1 MKLRTRLFISGSALL
16 TVALIGLILGMVSVW
31 QITRVQNQAMSR
43 NLDIIDATIGFRQE
57 MGTQVILLLEDEL
70 DPLAIKNSDIR
81 FRSWLNK
88 AMHNSMTEEDR
99 QAIAEISRAYGLFGK
114 LLDSPA
120 SVRRNLMHDD
130 KFTRAL
136 QNLRDHINAVQ
147 LRYVK
152 AVQSAQEASRERAT
166 VVTALL
172 GLIGLALLII
182 GFITAHSIAKRV
194 AQPIEALASAADQIG
209 QGDLHISLPLSP
221 VAELAALSRRFGLMA
236 DSLRQFKNSNV
247 AALMAEQQRLQAVL
261 DSIDDGL
268 LMFDRNGLLEH
279 FNPVAGRQLDWSNE
293 HIGERLDQALQKQ
306 GLDEQVQRVL
316 QGKALNSA
324 IEDLQITAHGED
336 RLLSYSL
343 TPVTQEEGGILG
355 AVMVM
360 RDVTKQRAFER
371 VRSEFVLRASHE
383 LRTPVT
389 GMHMAFALLQERLKF
404 DPESREADLT
414 QTVDEQ
420 MRRLV
425 DLITDLLNFSR
436 YQSGVQKL
444 ELAPC
449 NLVDLIG
456 QTEQRF
462 ASEAAEKGITLLC
475 EAEGDLP
482 QVPLDRSQIDRVLDN
497 LMVNA
502 LRHTASG
509 GEILLNVQVE
519 DQTVIICVKDDGDG
533 VLFSQQSRIFEPF
546 VQVGKRKGGVG
557 LGLALCKEIVQLH
570 GGHIS
575 LESKPGEGALFCIN
589 LPIIL
594 LDE

>member
-16 TVALIGLILGMVSVW
+16 TVALIGLIFGMISVW
-31 QITRVQNQAMSR
+31 QITRVQNQAMTR
-43 NLDIIDATIGFRQE
+43 NLDIINATLGFRQE

-70 DPLAIKNSDIR
+70 DPLAIKESNTR
-81 FRSWLNK
+81 FHRWL
-88 AMHNSMTEEDR
+88 AIARQYSVTDEDR
-99 QAIAEISRAYGLFGK
+99 QAIAEISSAYELFGK
-114 LLDSPA
+114 MLDSPA
-120 SVRRNLMHDD
+120 SLRRNLLNNDE
-130 KFTRAL
+130 FTRAL
-136 QNLRDHINAVQ
+136 QGLRDHINGVQ
-147 LRYVK
+147 LRYVD
-152 AVQSAQEASRERAT
+152 AVQNAQEVSRERAT
-166 VVTALL
+166 VVTVLL

-182 GFITAHSIAKRV
+182 GFITAHSIARRV
-194 AQPIEALASAADQIG
+194 AQPIESLASAADQIG
-209 QGDLHISLPLSP
+209 QGDLHVSLPQSP
-221 VAELAALSRRFGLMA
+221 VAELAALSHRFGLMA

-279 FNPVAGRQLDWSNE
+279 FNPVAGRQLDWSQQR
-293 HIGERLDQALQKQ
+293 IGESLDQALQKEGFNAQ
-306 GLDEQVQRVL
+306 IQTVL
-316 QGKALNSA
+316 QGKTLKSALD
-324 IEDLQITAHGED
+324 DLQVYVQGEN

-343 TPVTQEEGGILG
+343 TPVSQEQGGILG
-355 AVMVM
+355 AVMVL
-360 RDVTKQRAFER
+360 RDVTKQRAFEQA
-371 VRSEFVLRASHE
+371 RSEFVLRASHE

-389 GMHMAFALLQERLKF
+389 GIHMAFALLRERLKF
-404 DPESREADLT
+404 DPQSREEDLM

-420 MRRLV
+420 LQRLV

-449 NLVDLIG
+449 NMVDLVS

-462 ASEAAEKGITLLC
+462 ASEAAEKDIKLTC
-475 EAEGDLP
+475 ETDDHLP
-482 QVPLDRSQIDRVLDN
+482 EVPLDRGQIERVLDN
-497 LMVNA
+497 LMANA
-502 LRHTASG
+502 LRHTAAG
-509 GEILLNVQVE
+509 GEILLNVQIE
-519 DQTVIICVKDDGDG
+519 QGTLIICVKDDGEG

-589 LPIIL
+589 LPIHS

>member
-1 MKLRTRLFISGSALL
+1 MKLRTRLFVSGGALL

-31 QITRVQNQAMSR
+31 QITRVQNQAMNR

-70 DPLAIKNSDIR
+70 DPLAIKESDIR
-81 FRSWLNK
+81 FRSWLAK
-88 AMHNSMTEEDR
+88 ARRNSMDEQDR
-99 QAIAEISRAYGLFGK
+99 QAITEIARAYALFGEM
-114 LLDSPA
+114 LDSPA
-120 SVRRNLMHDD
+120 NVRRNLLHND

-136 QNLRDHINAVQ
+136 QSLRDHINAVQ
-147 LRYVK
+147 LRYV
-152 AVQSAQEASRERAT
+152 AEVQSAQQDSRERAT

-172 GLIGLALLII
+172 GLIGLALLVI
-182 GFITAHSIAKRV
+182 GFITGQSIARRV
-194 AQPIEALASAADQIG
+194 ARPIESLASAADQIG
-209 QGDLHISLPLSP
+209 QGDLQISLPQSP
-221 VAELAALSRRFGLMA
+221 VAELAALSRRFCLMA

-268 LMFDRNGLLEH
+268 LMFDRSGLLEH
-279 FNPVAGRQLDWSNE
+279 FNPVAGRQLDWTEE
-293 HIGERLDQALQKQ
+293 HIGESLDQALGKQ
-306 GLDEQVQRVL
+306 GLDEQIQRVL
-316 QGKALNSA
+316 QGKTLRSALD
-324 IEDLQITAHGED
+324 DLQIIAHGEE

-343 TPVTQEEGGILG
+343 TPVSQEQGGILG
-355 AVMVM
+355 AVMVL
-360 RDVTKQRAFER
+360 RDVTKQRVFER
-371 VRSEFVLRASHE
+371 VRSDFVLRASHE

-404 DPESREADLT
+404 DPQSREADLT
-414 QTVDEQ
+414 RTVDEQ
-420 MRRLV
+420 MQRLV
-425 DLITDLLNFSR
+425 DLIADLLNFSR

-449 NLVDLIG
+449 NLSDLVN

-462 ASEAAEKGITLLC
+462 AGEAAEKGINLRC
-475 EAEGDLP
+475 EAEDGLP
-482 QVPLDRSQIDRVLDN
+482 EVPLDRAQMDRVLDN

-509 GEILLNVQVE
+509 GEILLNVQIE
-519 DQTVIICVKDDGDG
+519 QQTLIICVQDDGDG

-589 LPIIL
+589 LPIHA

>member
-70 DPLAIKNSDIR
+70 DPLAIRDSDIR
-81 FRSWLNK
+81 FRSWLAK
-88 AMHNSMTEEDR
+88 AKRNSMNAEDR
-99 QAIAEISRAYGLFGK
+99 RAIAEIASAYAKFGR

-120 SVRRNLMHDD
+120 NVRRNLLHDD
-130 KFTRAL
+130 EFTRAL
-136 QNLRDHINAVQ
+136 QSLRDHINIVQ
-147 LRYVK
+147 LRYVE
-152 AVQSAQEASRERAT
+152 AVQHAQAASKERAT

-172 GLIGLALLII
+172 GLIGLALLVI
-182 GFITAHSIAKRV
+182 GYITAHSIAKRV
-194 AQPIEALASAADQIG
+194 AQPIESLASAADQIG
-209 QGDLHISLPLSP
+209 QGDLQVSLPQSA

-236 DSLRQFKNSNV
+236 DSLRQFNNSNIS
-247 AALMAEQQRLQAVL
+247 ALMAEQQRLQAVL

-268 LMFDRNGLLEH
+268 LMFDRNGLLAH
-279 FNPVAGRQLDWSNE
+279 YNPVAGRQLDWNNQ
-293 HIGERLDQALQKQ
+293 HIGEGLDQAMQKQ
-306 GLDEQVQRVL
+306 GLDEQIQRVL
-316 QGKALNSA
+316 QGKTLKSA
-324 IEDLQITAHGED
+324 IDDLQIVAHGEQ

-343 TPVTQEEGGILG
+343 TPVTQEQGDILG
-355 AVMVM
+355 AVMVL

-404 DPESREADLT
+404 DPQSREADLT

-449 NLVDLIG
+449 NLVDLVS

-462 ASEAAEKGITLLC
+462 ASEAAEKGINLLC
-475 EAEGDLP
+475 EADDDLP
-482 QVPLDRSQIDRVLDN
+482 EVPLDRGQIDRVLDN

-502 LRHTASG
+502 LRHTAAG
-509 GEILLNVQVE
+509 GEILLNVQIE
-519 DQTVIICVKDDGDG
+519 DQTLIICVKDDGDG

-589 LPIIL
+589 LPIISL
-594 LDE
+594 EE